1 MERVGEAVSEL
12 QANKTE
18 AVEKQFIDI
27 GFYCL
32 LEVLLC
38 LRSVMR
44 SAAIAR
50 LMAGD
55 LSNEMIKENQRFLK
69 ASAPRNDRRSANKPL
84 WQL

>member
-1 MERVGEAVSEL
+1 MERIGEAVREL
-12 QANKTE
+12 QAIKTE

-27 GFYCL
+27 RFYCL
-32 LEVLLC
+32 LEALLC

-55 LSNEMIKENQRFLK
+55 LSNEMIKENQRFVR
-69 ASAPRNDRRSANKPL
+69 ASAPRNDRRSPNKPL
-84 WQL
+84 WQI